1 MTTAVPPCFTRA
13 SRRRAFEST
22 AILRRCHGRA
32 RLRLSR
38 DLGGA
43 ALRPCSAPP
52 SAPHHTSRGSLR
64 RISELTLLFTAFMVA
79 FHFPTSITAPA
90 FFVKLEQKAKKP
102 FGQKFFTIC
111 FKSRHQLI
119 PECAILQSQAGTEQT
134 LRSIPKT
141 PSKFETL
148 LSSFSSLF
156 YLWAPPPFGDGAFRF
171 FMAPFFTGNLCR
183 RVV

>member
-22 AILRRCHGRA
+22 AILRRCHGRT

-38 DLGGA
+38 NLGGA

-90 FFVKLEQKAKKP
+90 FFVKLEQKAKKAVWSKILHNLFQVSP
-102 FGQKFFTIC
+102 SINSRVCYTTI
-111 FKSRHQLI
+111 
-119 PECAILQSQAGTEQT
+119 AGRNRTDIKKHSKNSKQI
-134 LRSIPKT
+134 RNT
-141 PSKFETL
+141 PIFIL
-148 LSSFSSLF
+148 LSFLPMGS
-156 YLWAPPPFGDGAFRF
+156 
-171 FMAPFFTGNLCR
+171 APFWGRGL
-183 RVV
+183 